1 MLRVDVYEG
10 GDEAG
15 EGVEET
21 YPNTRK
27 ERDISNSYPFP
38 PFFFFQEELP
48 KLPRKISQQK
58 KNKNTMKQNK
68 THKNILLITH
78 T

>member
-15 EGVEET
+15 EGVEES

-27 ERDISNSYPFP
+27 EKYISNLSPFL
-38 PFFFFQEELP
+38 FFSFRNNCQKSQE
-48 KLPRKISQQK
+48 KSAAKKQK
-58 KNKNTMKQNK
+58 QK
-68 THKNILLITH
+68 
-78 T
+78 